1 VGIRKYLVFA
11 FFMMIF
17 ISSYADKKERIKKF
31 IEEYKKGMICL
42 KGGIFTM
49 GDSYRESG
57 SFTAY
62 KIMSS
67 EVLKGPNTAGHC
79 DVMYT
84 WFTKGPHKVKLSPFC
99 MHEREV
105 TFRDYDIYTKEK
117 SLPRIYDVDILFEEF
132 KKKNGIKKKNMA
144 SILRERSL
152 KRKREADRP
161 ALIPSW
167 KAANDFCA
175 WLKKESGLPFDLPT
189 EAQWE
194 YVASDKGRNKGCNA
208 TADGTNNPRIN
219 LPYSPN
225 STYKVKSYPPNPLGF
240 YDLGGNLSEFVKDQ
254 VKGNEKVGSR
264 RRADGKEW
272 PLEIDP
278 QGDLEGST
286 YLRRGGSYLDDNV
299 TYFDRSF
306 YTYKKGERTTA
317 TGFRCVLNMKGKNL
331 K

>member
-1 VGIRKYLVFA
+1 VGVKKYVTSVFLIA
-11 FFMMIF
+11 F
-17 ISSYADKKERIKKF
+17 SLCSHAGKKETVTKF

-99 MHEREV
+99 MYEREV
-105 TFRDYDIYTKEK
+105 TFKDYDFYTKENN
-117 SLPRIYDVDILFEEF
+117 LPHIYNLEVLLEEF
-132 KKKNGIKKKNMA
+132 KKENGIKKKNMK
-144 SILRERSL
+144 SLLRERGF
-152 KRKREADRP
+152 KKDREVDRP

-167 KAANDFCA
+167 KAANDFCS

-208 TADGTNNPRIN
+208 TADGTNNPRVN
-219 LPYSPN
+219 LPYAPN

-240 YDLGGNLSEFVKDQ
+240 YDLGGNVSEFVKNR
-254 VKGNEKVGSR
+254 VTGKAKVGSR
-264 RRADGKEW
+264 RRTDGKEW
-272 PLEIDP
+272 PLEVDP
-278 QGDLEGST
+278 QGDEEGDT
-286 YLRRGGSYLDDNV
+286 YIKRGGSHLDNDV
-299 TYFDRSF
+299 SYFNRGHYS
-306 YTYKKGERTTA
+306 YKEGERA
-317 TGFRCVLNMKGKNL
+317 FSTGLRCVLNMKGKNL